1 MWRIQPTDEFKCFNG
16 FVIVVLSRS
25 PVILL
30 PIIRTMKHCY
40 RYHPTLV
47 SVIGEFMIYLLPL
60 LLSVLL

>member
-30 PIIRTMKHCY
+30 PIIRTMKNCY
-40 RYHPTLV
+40 RHHPTLV
-47 SVIGEFMIYLLPL
+47 IVIGELTIYVLPI